1 MTAPSRRRATYEDV
15 LRAPSNVVAEVLFGT
30 LYTHPRPSL
39 RHANASSHLG
49 GLLCGPFRFGQGGP
63 GGWVIYDEPELHLG
77 AEPDIVVPDLAGWH
91 RERLADLPED
101 ARWTSIAP
109 DWLCEVLSPSTEA
122 SDRAEKMEIYLRE
135 RVGHVWLI
143 DPVLRTLELY
153 RHGGEVWQ
161 RLAVYRD
168 DATVRAEP
176 FEAFELPLGLLWER

>member
-1 MTAPSRRRATYEDV
+1 M
-15 LRAPSNVVAEVLFGT
+15 
-30 LYTHPRPSL
+30 
-39 RHANASSHLG
+39 LG
-49 GLLCGPFRFGQGGP
+49 P
-63 GGWVIYDEPELHLG
+63 DEPELHLG
-77 AEPDIVVPDLAGWH
+77 AEPDIVVPDLAGWR

-109 DWLCEVLSPSTEA
+109 NWLCEVLSPSTEA

-143 DPVLRTLELY
+143 DPIVRTLEVY
-153 RHGGEVWQ
+153 RHGGDLWQ